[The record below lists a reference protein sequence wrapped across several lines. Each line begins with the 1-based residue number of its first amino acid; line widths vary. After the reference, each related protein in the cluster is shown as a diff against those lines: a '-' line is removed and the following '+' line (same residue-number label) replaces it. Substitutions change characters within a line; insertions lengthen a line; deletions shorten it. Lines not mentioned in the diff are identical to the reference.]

1 LSEVFELRSLE
12 VAAVRDTSLGEEM
25 EMQGGLGSTT
35 MIPHAV

>member
-12 VAAVRDTSLGEEM
+12 VAAVRDISLGEEM